1 MALMSKELADRLEA
15 IEEALASLEE
25 QVALLEEA
33 LAPVPMHPE
42 VHDAHVRSLEAEG
55 DEWPR
60 P

>member
-1 MALMSKELADRLEA
+1 MLNQEEENRIKKLEDM
-15 IEEALASLEE
+15 IVFLEE